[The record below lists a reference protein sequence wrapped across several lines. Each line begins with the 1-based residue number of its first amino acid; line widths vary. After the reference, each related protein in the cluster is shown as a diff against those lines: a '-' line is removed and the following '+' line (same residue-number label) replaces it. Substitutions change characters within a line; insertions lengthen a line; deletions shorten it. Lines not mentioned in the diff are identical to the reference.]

1 MMSDEKG
8 LIAGAE
14 SKLAKKA
21 LDPREDGDSEFIVS
35 LGKVE
40 SLTLG
45 GGKTYED
52 NGAIYQR
59 G

>member
-1 MMSDEKG
+1 MRNKKNG
-8 LIAGAE
+8 VVPAE
-14 SKLAKKA
+14 PTAAKKVSSA
-21 LDPREDGDSEFIVS
+21 KGSEDSEFIVR

-45 GGKTYED
+45 GGKTFED
-52 NGAIYQR
+52 NGASYQR